1 MGRGKNQKLTIKANY
16 PNRQRQSVTWGREQL
31 EFPSFFS
38 DMIDDNAVKT
48 GELSSVPLEDA
59 WAYTVLSSGKIEF
72 LTMELKIRAFHR
84 QLFKKSITL
93 LEFCERQ
100 TIGILIC
107 RSGSKKHQTFFVV
120 PNQEQ

>member
-84 QLFKKSITL
+84 QLFKKVLLWWSSAKDKP
-93 LEFCERQ
+93 LEF
-100 TIGILIC
+100 
-107 RSGSKKHQTFFVV
+107 
-120 PNQEQ
+120 